1 MALILSFALLWC
13 YFHRGSDPAVRLCL
27 IPCRSGEVLFMCDV
41 CKRFRVSIFVNF
53 HVMPYTTLLID
64 QFASQLIFSSVPDHV
79 TFLYRPTSG
88 CAVCQY
94 RWRAE
99 QMLSTCHLL
108 VSIRTSAV
116 VHYLPVF
123 CHAVNIFKSMHAA
136 KVLSSNPHYTKTKI
150 SISLLLLVQKQSL
163 SQLILSVSTPVCQL
177 YPGLSPLIFIQNG

>member
-1 MALILSFALLWC
+1 MALILSFALL
-13 YFHRGSDPAVRLCL
+13 FTEDQILLSDCASSLAVQVKFSLCVM
-27 IPCRSGEVLFMCDV
+27 SASV
-41 CKRFRVSIFVNF
+41 RVSIFVKF

-64 QFASQLIFSSVPDHV
+64 QFASQLIFSSVPDHA

-116 VHYLPVF
+116 VDYLPVF
-123 CHAVNIFKSMHAA
+123 CHAVNIFKSMHATE
-136 KVLSSNPHYTKTKI
+136 VLCSIPHYTKTKI
-150 SISLLLLVQKQSL
+150 SISLLLLVQKQSVSL
-163 SQLILSVSTPVCQL
+163 SSVFQLLCVLVC
-177 YPGLSPLIFIQNG
+177 PP